1 MKKFALL
8 LFLVA
13 LLLNGCM
20 DSKSTILEHKTV
32 VDALGRNVV
41 INKNPSRIVIA
52 GKQAPMLTNF
62 LYLFQSTNQKLLAIE
77 KRKQSGDDFLN
88 LIDSKVGDKYIL
100 EKGAGAEQIAPLNP
114 DLVIL
119 KSSMRE
125 SIGNQLE
132 TLSIPV
138 IYVDFENI
146 EQIYRDLHLFAEVL
160 DEEKR
165 GDELTSSYKMLFN
178 KISEKI
184 NSNKGKTN
192 SSVLILQASSEDQ
205 KYAFSIP
212 AANWLQTDL
221 VKKAG
226 GNPVWQEAN
235 QAGSWVQI
243 NIEQISAWEADQIFI
258 VNYQG
263 EANKIISNLKNDPV
277 WSNLKSS
284 QTENIYAF
292 PYDYQSWDQP
302 DPRWI
307 LGYSWL
313 AYSLNPGVFSADELE
328 SEILTFYENFF
339 LLEKNLIQANISPRI
354 RNILE

>member
-138 IYVDFENI
+138 IYVYFD
-146 EQIYRDLHLFAEVL
+146 
-160 DEEKR
+160 
-165 GDELTSSYKMLFN
+165 
-178 KISEKI
+178 
-184 NSNKGKTN
+184 
-192 SSVLILQASSEDQ
+192 
-205 KYAFSIP
+205 
-212 AANWLQTDL
+212 
-221 VKKAG
+221 
-226 GNPVWQEAN
+226 
-235 QAGSWVQI
+235 
-243 NIEQISAWEADQIFI
+243 
-258 VNYQG
+258 
-263 EANKIISNLKNDPV
+263 
-277 WSNLKSS
+277 
-284 QTENIYAF
+284 
-292 PYDYQSWDQP
+292 
-302 DPRWI
+302 
-307 LGYSWL
+307 
-313 AYSLNPGVFSADELE
+313 
-328 SEILTFYENFF
+328 
-339 LLEKNLIQANISPRI
+339 
-354 RNILE
+354 

>member
-1 MKKFALL
+1 M
-8 LFLVA
+8 
-13 LLLNGCM
+13 
-20 DSKSTILEHKTV
+20 
-32 VDALGRNVV
+32 
-41 INKNPSRIVIA
+41 
-52 GKQAPMLTNF
+52 
-62 LYLFQSTNQKLLAIE
+62 
-77 KRKQSGDDFLN
+77 
-88 LIDSKVGDKYIL
+88 
-100 EKGAGAEQIAPLNP
+100 
-114 DLVIL
+114 
-119 KSSMRE
+119 
-125 SIGNQLE
+125 
-132 TLSIPV
+132 
-138 IYVDFENI
+138 
-146 EQIYRDLHLFAEVL
+146 L